1 MSDAG
6 AAETRERLHGG
17 RRSQVPKGAP
27 ANVSGGRH
35 AGVAY
40 CAGREPGRGAARLS
54 GAHAQRIA
62 LRIRYREAAA

>member
-6 AAETRERLHGG
+6 AAEPRERLHGG
-17 RRSQVPKGAP
+17 RRSQVPKGAS

-40 CAGREPGRGAARLS
+40 CAGRGRGRGAARLS
-54 GAHAQRIA
+54 GADAQRIA
-62 LRIRYREAAA
+62 LRVRHPEAAA